1 MNFFR
6 SLVLCFAYATFSLF
20 ACAQE
25 HTEKTF
31 LLPQPVRVPTQSM
44 FYDYVTH
51 IMDKEHALGWDHFQ
65 ITGFYRQQDNGFDI
79 GKYFGRNHRNVIK
92 IASATA
98 DITAFDP
105 SNFIFT
111 HNPLMLTL
119 AGSFKLKPYRRARG
133 AHISYLK
140 RLSFI
145 SEKLFLNVYTPI
157 MRVVQC
163 MGACVRDEVTD
174 TVSGNVVGILD
185 YFRGTFEQKS
195 GSTKQAALKYAKIPC
210 CTQHSKTGFG
220 DVECTLGYEWGD
232 GYYLRPFVGV
242 VFPTSNKPSG
252 EFLFEPMLGQ
262 GSKWGA
268 SIGLEAMTVL
278 HETDDT
284 TVDLVASGQLKY
296 FFDNTQKRTLN
307 IRSSDWDKIRPWSHY
322 ELLGEKGKL
331 GVFPAANVLT
341 RDVNVH
347 QGILYDCYLN
357 LNFRHRRC
365 MINFGYNFFARE
377 RESITVKNWPDNT
390 YALASSNYDATQ
402 PFAIAANPDPLTDDN
417 VDGPIQRDMLHSLVC
432 QTPALISHKLYG
444 MVSYVRGSVPLSF
457 GVGGAYEF
465 AQGNSALEGYELYL
479 KLEVSF

>member
-1 MNFFR
+1 
-6 SLVLCFAYATFSLF
+6 VVFSL
-20 ACAQE
+20 CAQE

-51 IMDKEHALGWDHFQ
+51 VMDKEYAVGWDHFQ
-65 ITGFYRQQDNGFDI
+65 VTRFYWQQENGFDT
-79 GKYFGRNHRNVIK
+79 GRYFGRNKRNVVRV
-92 IASATA
+92 ASATT

-105 SNFIFT
+105 SNFIFSN
-111 HNPLMLTL
+111 NPLALTL
-119 AGSFKLKPYRRARG
+119 AGLLKLKPYRRARG
-133 AHISYLK
+133 FHVSYLK

-145 SEKLFLNVYTPI
+145 SEKLFFNIYTPI

-163 MGACVRDEVTD
+163 MGASVSDEVTD
-174 TVSGNVVGILD
+174 TVNGSTVRLLD
-185 YFRGTFEQKS
+185 YFTGTFEQKS
-195 GSTKQAALKYAKIPC
+195 GSTKQDALKYAKIPGSA
-210 CTQHSKTGFG
+210 QKSRTGFG

-242 VFPTSNKPSG
+242 VFPTSNKPKG
-252 EFLFEPMLGQ
+252 EFLFEPMLGNGKQ
-262 GSKWGA
+262 WGA

-307 IRSSDWDKIRPWSHY
+307 IRSADWDKIRPWSHY

-365 MINFGYNFFARE
+365 MINLGYNFFARE
-377 RESITVKNWPDNT
+377 RESITVKNWPNDT

-402 PFAIAANPDPLTDDN
+402 PFTIAANPDPLTDDN
-417 VDGPIQRDMLHSLVC
+417 VDGPIQKEMLHAFASE
-432 QTPALISHKLYG
+432 TPALISHKIYG
-444 MVSYVRGSVPLSF
+444 IVSYVRRSIPLSF

-465 AQGNSALEGYELYL
+465 AQGNAVLEGYELYI
-479 KLEVSF
+479 KLGLSF